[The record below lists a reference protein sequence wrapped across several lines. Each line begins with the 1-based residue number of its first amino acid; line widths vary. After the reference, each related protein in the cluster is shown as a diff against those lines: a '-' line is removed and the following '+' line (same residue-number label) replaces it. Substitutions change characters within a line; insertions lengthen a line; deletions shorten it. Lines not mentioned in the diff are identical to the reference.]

1 MDQTDQPPPPAPRKM
16 GRIPAAALA
25 TGSSRLPKKVR
36 HERILA
42 ELRGSATARIA
53 ELAERLGVSGET
65 IRRDLEEMG
74 REGLISRTYG
84 GAVARPFGTEP
95 TWNERVG
102 EMDAERDKIA
112 ELAAGLVKPGEA
124 VMIDS
129 GTTTFHLAR
138 RLAAIARDLTV
149 VTNSFHVAGA
159 LSINP
164 SVHVICCPGTF
175 DAREAC
181 VFGAETVAF
190 LGRFH
195 ANRAL
200 VSTSGLTVEGP
211 TEIHSGAAAVK
222 RAMFMRSA
230 EHVLLVD
237 HAKFDQPSLEIV
249 CPLAGLHR
257 LVTDSPPSLALGNAL
272 NTAGVQVI
280 C

>member
-1 MDQTDQPPPPAPRKM
+1 M
-16 GRIPAAALA
+16 GRIPSAADVS
-25 TGSSRLPKKVR
+25 GSPRLPKKAR

-42 ELRGSATARIA
+42 ELRSSATARISD
-53 ELAERLGVSGET
+53 LAERLGVSGET

-74 REGLISRTYG
+74 REGLINRTYG
-84 GAVARPFGTEP
+84 GAVARPFGVEP
-95 TWNERVG
+95 AWNERLG
-102 EMDAERDKIA
+102 EMDAERDKVA

-138 RLAAIARDLTV
+138 RLAATANNLTV

-159 LSINP
+159 LSTNP

-175 DAREAC
+175 DPREAC
-181 VFGAETVAF
+181 VFGPETVAF
-190 LGRFH
+190 IGRFH

-200 VSTSGLTVEGP
+200 VSASGLTVEGP

-222 RAMFMRSA
+222 RAMFARSA
-230 EHVLLVD
+230 EHVLLAD

-257 LVTDSPPSLALGNAL
+257 VVTDSPPPLALSNAL
-272 NTAGVQVI
+272 NTAGVQVL